1 MILVKKFRRHVGGQ
15 VLGTAPRTGLASP
28 ARQGEKPLVAQV
40 KPLTAAQKDQMYK
53 NQTRSEMQRRLDR
66 AKEVFNPRKG
76 EFGITEL
83 LLGR

>member
-1 MILVKKFRRHVGGQ
+1 
-15 VLGTAPRTGLASP
+15 
-28 ARQGEKPLVAQV
+28 
-40 KPLTAAQKDQMYK
+40 MYK